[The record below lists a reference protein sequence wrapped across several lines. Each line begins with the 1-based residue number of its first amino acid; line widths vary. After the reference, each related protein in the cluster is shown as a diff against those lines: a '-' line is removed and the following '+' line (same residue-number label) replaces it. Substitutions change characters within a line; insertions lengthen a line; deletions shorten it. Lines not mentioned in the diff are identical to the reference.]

1 LGEEHPDIASLYWH
15 MSRYYG
21 ANGDFEKELELMI
34 KSINTEI
41 KLFGE
46 SNLLTASKFKV
57 IGLIYTKNKKFD
69 KALEYLQ
76 KCLEI
81 QIKTFGENNLEITSL
96 SLYTNSGQ
104 RWNLPS
110 KGGNPKFRA
119 FDIAQKPFKL
129 QLERVQGM
137 DWDDQNNPDIYTT
150 INAFYDY
157 EGVIYKLSVWVDEK
171 NTNNTWTLFT
181 KQ

>member
-1 LGEEHPDIASLYWH
+1 MEHNVKWQVSLNNGETLYE
-15 MSRYYG
+15 G
-21 ANGDFEKELELMI
+21 KGNFIEVEGEL
-34 KSINTEI
+34 SPW
-41 KLFGE
+41 
-46 SNLLTASKFKV
+46 
-57 IGLIYTKNKKFD
+57 NKM
-69 KALEYLQ
+69 LEYLQ
-76 KCLEI
+76 A
-81 QIKTFGENNLEITSL
+81 NNLEITSL
-96 SLYTNSGQ
+96 SLYTDSGQ

-119 FDIAQKPFKL
+119 FDIAQKPYKL

>member
-1 LGEEHPDIASLYWH
+1 MTMEHNVKWQVSLNNGETLYE
-15 MSRYYG
+15 G
-21 ANGDFEKELELMI
+21 KGNFVEIEDELSPWNKMI
-34 KSINTEI
+34 QYVTEN
-41 KLFGE
+41 
-46 SNLLTASKFKV
+46 S
-57 IGLIYTKNKKFD
+57 
-69 KALEYLQ
+69 
-76 KCLEI
+76 
-81 QIKTFGENNLEITSL
+81 LEITSL

-119 FDIAQKPFKL
+119 FDIAQKPYKL

-157 EGVIYKLSVWVDEK
+157 EGVIYKLSIWVDEK

>member
-1 LGEEHPDIASLYWH
+1 MTMEHNVKWQVSLNNGETLYE
-15 MSRYYG
+15 G
-21 ANGDFEKELELMI
+21 KGNFVEVEGELSAWNKMI
-34 KSINTEI
+34 QYIT
-41 KLFGE
+41 
-46 SNLLTASKFKV
+46 
-57 IGLIYTKNKKFD
+57 
-69 KALEYLQ
+69 
-76 KCLEI
+76 
-81 QIKTFGENNLEITSL
+81 ENNLEITSL

-157 EGVIYKLSVWVDEK
+157 EGVIYKLSIWVDEK

>member
-1 LGEEHPDIASLYWH
+1 MTMEHNVKWQVSLNNGETLYE
-15 MSRYYG
+15 G
-21 ANGDFEKELELMI
+21 KGNFIEVEGELSAWNKMI
-34 KSINTEI
+34 QYVT
-41 KLFGE
+41 
-46 SNLLTASKFKV
+46 
-57 IGLIYTKNKKFD
+57 
-69 KALEYLQ
+69 
-76 KCLEI
+76 
-81 QIKTFGENNLEITSL
+81 ENNLEITSL

-157 EGVIYKLSVWVDEK
+157 EGVIYKLSIWVDEK

>member
-1 LGEEHPDIASLYWH
+1 MTMEHNVKWQVSLNNGETLYE
-15 MSRYYG
+15 G
-21 ANGDFEKELELMI
+21 KGNFVEIEGELSPWNKMI
-34 KSINTEI
+34 QYIT
-41 KLFGE
+41 
-46 SNLLTASKFKV
+46 
-57 IGLIYTKNKKFD
+57 
-69 KALEYLQ
+69 
-76 KCLEI
+76 
-81 QIKTFGENNLEITSL
+81 ENNLEITSL

-157 EGVIYKLSVWVDEK
+157 EGVIYKLSIWVDEK

>member
-1 LGEEHPDIASLYWH
+1 MEHNVKWQVSLNNGETLYE
-15 MSRYYG
+15 G
-21 ANGDFEKELELMI
+21 KGNFIEVEGELSAWNKMI
-34 KSINTEI
+34 QYVT
-41 KLFGE
+41 
-46 SNLLTASKFKV
+46 
-57 IGLIYTKNKKFD
+57 
-69 KALEYLQ
+69 
-76 KCLEI
+76 
-81 QIKTFGENNLEITSL
+81 ENNLEITSL

-157 EGVIYKLSVWVDEK
+157 EGVIYKLSIWVDEK

>member
-1 LGEEHPDIASLYWH
+1 MEHNVKWQVSLNNGETLYE
-15 MSRYYG
+15 G
-21 ANGDFEKELELMI
+21 KGNFVEIEGELSAWNKMI
-34 KSINTEI
+34 QYIT
-41 KLFGE
+41 
-46 SNLLTASKFKV
+46 
-57 IGLIYTKNKKFD
+57 
-69 KALEYLQ
+69 
-76 KCLEI
+76 
-81 QIKTFGENNLEITSL
+81 ENNLEITSL

>member
-1 LGEEHPDIASLYWH
+1 MTMEHNVKWQVSLNNGETLYE
-15 MSRYYG
+15 G
-21 ANGDFEKELELMI
+21 KGNFVEVEGELSPWNKMQEY
-34 KSINTEI
+34 
-41 KLFGE
+41 
-46 SNLLTASKFKV
+46 LTA
-57 IGLIYTKNKKFD
+57 N
-69 KALEYLQ
+69 E
-76 KCLEI
+76 
-81 QIKTFGENNLEITSL
+81 LEITSL

>member
-1 LGEEHPDIASLYWH
+1 MEHNVKWQVSLNNGETLYE
-15 MSRYYG
+15 G
-21 ANGDFEKELELMI
+21 KGNFVEVEGELSAWNKMI
-34 KSINTEI
+34 QYIT
-41 KLFGE
+41 
-46 SNLLTASKFKV
+46 
-57 IGLIYTKNKKFD
+57 
-69 KALEYLQ
+69 
-76 KCLEI
+76 
-81 QIKTFGENNLEITSL
+81 ENNLEITSL

-157 EGVIYKLSVWVDEK
+157 EGVIYKLSIWVDEK

>member
-1 LGEEHPDIASLYWH
+1 MEHNVKWQVSLNNGETLYE
-15 MSRYYG
+15 G
-21 ANGDFEKELELMI
+21 KGNFVEIEGELSPWNKMI
-34 KSINTEI
+34 QYIT
-41 KLFGE
+41 
-46 SNLLTASKFKV
+46 
-57 IGLIYTKNKKFD
+57 
-69 KALEYLQ
+69 
-76 KCLEI
+76 
-81 QIKTFGENNLEITSL
+81 ENNLEITSL

-157 EGVIYKLSVWVDEK
+157 EGVIYKLSIWVDEK

>member
-1 LGEEHPDIASLYWH
+1 MEHNVKWQVSLNNGETLYE
-15 MSRYYG
+15 G
-21 ANGDFEKELELMI
+21 KGNFVEVEGELSPWNKMQEY
-34 KSINTEI
+34 
-41 KLFGE
+41 
-46 SNLLTASKFKV
+46 LTA
-57 IGLIYTKNKKFD
+57 N
-69 KALEYLQ
+69 E
-76 KCLEI
+76 
-81 QIKTFGENNLEITSL
+81 LEITSL

>member
-1 LGEEHPDIASLYWH
+1 MTMEHNVKWQVSLNNGETLYE
-15 MSRYYG
+15 G
-21 ANGDFEKELELMI
+21 KGNFIEVEGEL
-34 KSINTEI
+34 SPW
-41 KLFGE
+41 
-46 SNLLTASKFKV
+46 
-57 IGLIYTKNKKFD
+57 NKM
-69 KALEYLQ
+69 LEYLQ
-76 KCLEI
+76 A
-81 QIKTFGENNLEITSL
+81 NNLEITSL
-96 SLYTNSGQ
+96 SLYTDSGQ

-119 FDIAQKPFKL
+119 FDMAQKPFKL

>member
-1 LGEEHPDIASLYWH
+1 MTMEHNVKWQVSLNNGETLYE
-15 MSRYYG
+15 G
-21 ANGDFEKELELMI
+21 KGNFVEIEGELSAWNKMI
-34 KSINTEI
+34 QYIT
-41 KLFGE
+41 
-46 SNLLTASKFKV
+46 
-57 IGLIYTKNKKFD
+57 
-69 KALEYLQ
+69 
-76 KCLEI
+76 
-81 QIKTFGENNLEITSL
+81 ENNLEITSL

>member
-1 LGEEHPDIASLYWH
+1 MTMEHNVKWQVSLNNGETLYE
-15 MSRYYG
+15 G
-21 ANGDFEKELELMI
+21 KGNFVEVEGELSAWNKMI
-34 KSINTEI
+34 QYIT
-41 KLFGE
+41 
-46 SNLLTASKFKV
+46 
-57 IGLIYTKNKKFD
+57 
-69 KALEYLQ
+69 
-76 KCLEI
+76 
-81 QIKTFGENNLEITSL
+81 ENNLEITSL

-119 FDIAQKPFKL
+119 FDMAQKPFKL

-157 EGVIYKLSVWVDEK
+157 EGVIYKLSIWVDEK

>member
-1 LGEEHPDIASLYWH
+1 MTMEHNVKWQVSLNNGETLYE
-15 MSRYYG
+15 G
-21 ANGDFEKELELMI
+21 KGNFIEVEGEL
-34 KSINTEI
+34 SPW
-41 KLFGE
+41 
-46 SNLLTASKFKV
+46 
-57 IGLIYTKNKKFD
+57 NKM
-69 KALEYLQ
+69 LEYLQ
-76 KCLEI
+76 A
-81 QIKTFGENNLEITSL
+81 NNLEITSL
-96 SLYTNSGQ
+96 SLYTDSGQ

-119 FDIAQKPFKL
+119 FDIAQKPYKL